1 MCISSH
7 QECPKP
13 NRRVLKFIHNQDERP
28 FKGIYSSNKDG
39 TQLSSSTPTP
49 VSGSHWST
57 HPSLRHYS
65 SSFLKGVT
73 QQWTMLPCCTVAIDI
88 QMTGALRKR
97 PAPDT
102 KFTTIT
108 VHLLSERERHKPS
121 TLCELSKATEQYGGV
136 WRVGYGVGVGVE
148 MNQFWLSTHQALPVT
163 AAIHPLW
170 NTGMG

>member
-1 MCISSH
+1 MSDLS
-7 QECPKP
+7 KG
-13 NRRVLKFIHNQDERP
+13 FIHQTKMAPNYP
-28 FKGIYSSNKDG
+28 
-39 TQLSSSTPTP
+39 TSTPTP
-49 VSGSHWST
+49 VSGSHCST

-65 SSFLKGVT
+65 GSFLKGVT

-102 KFTTIT
+102 KFTSIT
-108 VHLLSERERHKPS
+108 AHLLSEKERHRLS
-121 TLCELSKATEQYGGV
+121 TLCELPKATEQYGGV
-136 WRVGYGVGVGVE
+136 WWVRYGVGVGVE

-170 NTGMG
+170 NTGVG